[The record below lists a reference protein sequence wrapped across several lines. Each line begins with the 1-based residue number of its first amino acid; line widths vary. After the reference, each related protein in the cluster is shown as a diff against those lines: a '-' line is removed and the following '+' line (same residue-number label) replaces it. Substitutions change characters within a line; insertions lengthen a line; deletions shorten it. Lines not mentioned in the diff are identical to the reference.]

1 LIIKNLKNYSLLNN
15 NFIFILFIS
24 IILAGC
30 SKEPEKKEY
39 VARVNDKYL
48 TQEELNN
55 MLQSANNKNFYKDEI
70 IRNWINNEL
79 LYQKAIKEGITD
91 ESLYKRLTNESNKEL
106 AVTLLLNQVYTNENE
121 KIDSKQI
128 ENFYESNKNDFKA
141 FYDGYV
147 INLINFNNEDKAI
160 RFRSTLLETD
170 WSHAI
175 NAFKGD
181 TSIINITANKLYY
194 DYELQPAPLSRMVK
208 ELNPNEVSIIF
219 SNGQNNFYIVQLVN
233 KVPQDSIVP
242 LEYIKDEVENR
253 IMANKKDEFIRNYIK
268 ELYSKNEIE
277 VKNQD

>member
-1 LIIKNLKNYSLLNN
+1 LIIKNLKNYSQLNN
-15 NFIFILFIS
+15 NFIFILLVS
-24 IILAGC
+24 VILAGC

-55 MLQSANNKNFYKDEI
+55 MLQSSDNKNFYKDEI

-79 LYQKAIKEGITD
+79 LYQKAVKEGITD
-91 ESLYKRLTNESNKEL
+91 ETLYKRLTDESRKEL
-106 AVTLLLNQVYTNENE
+106 AVTLLLNQVYSNEKG

-128 ENFYESNKNDFKA
+128 EDFYESNKNDFKA

-147 INLINFNNEDKAI
+147 INLIYFNNEDKAI

-170 WSHAI
+170 WSHAL

-181 TSIINITANKLYY
+181 TSIINVIANKLYY
-194 DYELQPAPLSRMVK
+194 DYELQPASLSRMVK

-219 SNGQNNFYIVQLVN
+219 SNGQNDFYIVQLVN
-233 KVPQDSIVP
+233 KIPQDSILP
-242 LEYIKDEVENR
+242 LEYIQDEVEYR

-268 ELYSKNEIE
+268 ELYSKNDIE

>member
-1 LIIKNLKNYSLLNN
+1 LIIKNLKNYSQINN
-15 NFIFILFIS
+15 NFLLILFIS
-24 IILAGC
+24 VILAGC

-55 MLQSANNKNFYKDEI
+55 MLQAAGNRNFYKNEV

-91 ESLYKRLTNESNKEL
+91 DSLYKRLIDKSRKEL
-106 AVTLLLNQVYTNENE
+106 AVTLLLDKVYLKEKE

-128 ENFYESNKNDFKA
+128 EDFYESNKNDFKA

-147 INLINFNNEDKAI
+147 INVINFNNEDKAI

-170 WSHAI
+170 WNRAI

-181 TSIINITANKLYY
+181 TSIINVTANKLYY
-194 DYELQPAPLSRMVK
+194 DYELQPATLSRIVK

-219 SNGQNNFYIVQLVN
+219 SNRENDFSIVQLVN
-233 KVPQDSIVP
+233 KVPRDSTLP
-242 LEYIKDEVENR
+242 LEYIRDEVENR
-253 IMANKKDEFIRNYIK
+253 IMANKKDEFIKDYIK
-268 ELYSKNEIE
+268 ELYSKNDIE

>member
-1 LIIKNLKNYSLLNN
+1 LKNYSQLNN
-15 NFIFILFIS
+15 NFIFILLVS
-24 IILAGC
+24 VILAGC

-55 MLQSANNKNFYKDEI
+55 MLQSSDNKNFYKDEI

-79 LYQKAIKEGITD
+79 LYQKAVKEGITD
-91 ESLYKRLTNESNKEL
+91 ESLYKRLTDESRKEL
-106 AVTLLLNQVYTNENE
+106 AVTLLLNKVYSNEKE

-128 ENFYESNKNDFKA
+128 EDFYESNKNDFKA

-147 INLINFNNEDKAI
+147 INLIYFNNEDKAI

-170 WSHAI
+170 WSHAL

-181 TSIINITANKLYY
+181 TSIINVIANKLYY
-194 DYELQPAPLSRMVK
+194 DYELQPASLSRMVK

-219 SNGQNNFYIVQLVN
+219 SNGQNDFYIVQLVN
-233 KVPQDSIVP
+233 KIPQDSIVP
-242 LEYIKDEVENR
+242 LEYIKDDVENR
-253 IMANKKDEFIRNYIK
+253 IMANKKDELVRNYIK
-268 ELYSKNEIE
+268 ELYSKNDIE

>member
-1 LIIKNLKNYSLLNN
+1 MKNYSQLNN
-15 NFIFILFIS
+15 NFIFILLVS
-24 IILAGC
+24 VILAGC

-55 MLQSANNKNFYKDEI
+55 MLQSSDNKNFYKDEI

-79 LYQKAIKEGITD
+79 LYQKSVKEGITD
-91 ESLYKRLTNESNKEL
+91 ESLYKRLTDESRKEL
-106 AVTLLLNQVYTNENE
+106 AVTLLLNKVYSNEKE

-128 ENFYESNKNDFKA
+128 EDFYESNKNDFKA

-147 INLINFNNEDKAI
+147 INLIYFNNEDKAI

-170 WSHAI
+170 WSHAL

-181 TSIINITANKLYY
+181 TSIINVIANKLYY
-194 DYELQPAPLSRMVK
+194 DYELQPASLSRMVK

-219 SNGQNNFYIVQLVN
+219 SNGQNDFYIVQLVN
-233 KVPQDSIVP
+233 KIPQDSIVP
-242 LEYIKDEVENR
+242 LEYIKDDVENR
-253 IMANKKDEFIRNYIK
+253 IMANKKDEFVRNYIK
-268 ELYSKNEIE
+268 ELYSKNDIE

>member
-1 LIIKNLKNYSLLNN
+1 LV
-15 NFIFILFIS
+15 
-24 IILAGC
+24 GC

-55 MLQSANNKNFYKDEI
+55 MLQSADNKNFYKDEI

-91 ESLYKRLTNESNKEL
+91 ESLYKRITSESSKEL
-106 AVTLLLNQVYTNENE
+106 AVTLLLNQVYSDE
-121 KIDSKQI
+121 KGNIDSKQI
-128 ENFYESNKNDFKA
+128 EDFYESNKNDFKA

-160 RFRSTLLETD
+160 RFRSALLETD

-194 DYELQPAPLSRMVK
+194 DYELQPASLSRMVK

-233 KVPQDSIVP
+233 KVPKDSIVP

-253 IMANKKDEFIRNYIK
+253 IIANKKDEFIRNYIK

>member
-1 LIIKNLKNYSLLNN
+1 LIIKNLKNYSQLNN
-15 NFIFILFIS
+15 NFIFILIIS
-24 IILAGC
+24 VILAGC

-55 MLQSANNKNFYKDEI
+55 MLRSADNKNFYKDEI

-91 ESLYKRLTNESNKEL
+91 ESLYKKLTDESRKEL
-106 AVTLLLNQVYTNENE
+106 AVTLLLNQVYSNE
-121 KIDSKQI
+121 KEQIDSKQI
-128 ENFYESNKNDFKA
+128 EDFYDNNKNDFKA
-141 FYDGYV
+141 FYNGYV
-147 INLINFNNEDKAI
+147 INLIDFNNDDKAI

-170 WSHAI
+170 WGHAI

-181 TSIINITANKLYY
+181 TSIINVTTNKLYY
-194 DYELQPAPLSRMVK
+194 DYELQPAPLSRIVK

-219 SNGQNNFYIVQLVN
+219 ANGQNDFYIVQLVN
-233 KVPQDSIVP
+233 KIPQDSILP
-242 LEYIKDEVENR
+242 LEYIQDEVEYR

-268 ELYSKNEIE
+268 ELYSKNDIE

>member
-1 LIIKNLKNYSLLNN
+1 MKNYSQINN

-24 IILAGC
+24 VILAGC
-30 SKEPEKKEY
+30 SKEHEKKEY
-39 VARVNDKYL
+39 VARVNNKFL

-55 MLQSANNKNFYKDEI
+55 MQMTPGNKNFYKDEI

-91 ESLYKRLTNESNKEL
+91 DGHYKRLMDESRKEL
-106 AVTLLLNQVYTNENE
+106 AVTLLLNQVYLKEKE

-128 ENFYESNKNDFKA
+128 EDFYENNKNDFKA
-141 FYDGYV
+141 FYDGYI

-160 RFRSTLLETD
+160 KFRSTLLETD
-170 WSHAI
+170 WNRAI

-181 TSIINITANKLYY
+181 TSITNATPNKLYY
-194 DYELQPAPLSRMVK
+194 DYQLQPASLSRIVK

-219 SNGQNNFYIVQLVN
+219 SNGQNDFSIVQLVN
-233 KVPQDSIVP
+233 KVPQDSLLP
-242 LEYIKDEVENR
+242 LEYIRDEVENR

-268 ELYSKNEIE
+268 ELYSENDIE
-277 VKNQD
+277 VKN

>member
-1 LIIKNLKNYSLLNN
+1 MKNYWQINN

-24 IILAGC
+24 VILAGC

-39 VARVNDKYL
+39 VARVNNKFL

-55 MLQSANNKNFYKDEI
+55 MQMTTGNKNFYKDEI

-91 ESLYKRLTNESNKEL
+91 DGHYKRLMNESRKEL
-106 AVTLLLNQVYTNENE
+106 AVTLLLNQVYLKEKE

-128 ENFYESNKNDFKA
+128 EDFYENNKNDFKA
-141 FYDGYV
+141 FYDSYI

-160 RFRSTLLETD
+160 KFRSTLLETD
-170 WSHAI
+170 WDRAI

-181 TSIINITANKLYY
+181 TSIINVTVNKLYY
-194 DYELQPAPLSRMVK
+194 DYELQPASLSRIVK

-219 SNGQNNFYIVQLVN
+219 SNRQNDFSIVQLVN
-233 KVPQDSIVP
+233 KVPQDSILP
-242 LEYIKDEVENR
+242 LEYIRDEIENR
-253 IMANKKDEFIRNYIK
+253 IIANKKDEFIRNYIK
-268 ELYSKNEIE
+268 ELYSENNIE

>member
-1 LIIKNLKNYSLLNN
+1 LIIKNLKNYSQLNN
-15 NFIFILFIS
+15 NFIFILLVS
-24 IILAGC
+24 VILAGC

-55 MLQSANNKNFYKDEI
+55 MLQSSDNKNFYKDEI

-79 LYQKAIKEGITD
+79 LYQKAVKEGITD
-91 ESLYKRLTNESNKEL
+91 ESLYKRLTDESRKEL
-106 AVTLLLNQVYTNENE
+106 AVTLLLNKVYSNEKE

-128 ENFYESNKNDFKA
+128 EDFYESNKNDFKA

-147 INLINFNNEDKAI
+147 INLIYFNNEDKAI

-170 WSHAI
+170 WSHAL

-181 TSIINITANKLYY
+181 TSIINVIANKLYY
-194 DYELQPAPLSRMVK
+194 DYELQPASLSRMVK

-219 SNGQNNFYIVQLVN
+219 SNGQNDFYIVQLVN
-233 KVPQDSIVP
+233 KIPQDSIVP
-242 LEYIKDEVENR
+242 LEYIKDDVENR
-253 IMANKKDEFIRNYIK
+253 IMANKKDELVRNYIK
-268 ELYSKNEIE
+268 ELYSKNDIE

>member
-1 LIIKNLKNYSLLNN
+1 LKNYSQLNN
-15 NFIFILFIS
+15 NFIFILLVS
-24 IILAGC
+24 VILAGC

-55 MLQSANNKNFYKDEI
+55 MLQSSDNKNFYKDEI

-79 LYQKAIKEGITD
+79 LYQKAVKEGITD
-91 ESLYKRLTNESNKEL
+91 ESLYKRLTDESRKEL
-106 AVTLLLNQVYTNENE
+106 AVTLLLNKVYSNEKE

-128 ENFYESNKNDFKA
+128 EDFYESNKNDFKA

-147 INLINFNNEDKAI
+147 INLIYFNNEDKAI

-170 WSHAI
+170 WSHAL

-181 TSIINITANKLYY
+181 TSIINVIANKLYY
-194 DYELQPAPLSRMVK
+194 DYELQPASLSRMVK

-219 SNGQNNFYIVQLVN
+219 SNGQNDFYIVQLVN
-233 KVPQDSIVP
+233 KIPQDSIIP
-242 LEYIKDEVENR
+242 LEYIKDDVENR
-253 IMANKKDEFIRNYIK
+253 IMANKKDELVRNYIK
-268 ELYSKNEIE
+268 ELYSKNDIE

>member
-1 LIIKNLKNYSLLNN
+1 LIIKNLKNYSQLNN
-15 NFIFILFIS
+15 NFILILFIS
-24 IILAGC
+24 VILAGC
-30 SKEPEKKEY
+30 SKQPEKKEY

-55 MLQSANNKNFYKDEI
+55 MLRSAGNKNFYKDEI

-79 LYQKAIKEGITD
+79 LYQKAINEGITD
-91 ESLYKRLTNESNKEL
+91 ESLYKKLTYESRKEL
-106 AVTLLLNQVYTNENE
+106 AVTLLLNQVYSNE
-121 KIDSKQI
+121 KEQIDSKQI
-128 ENFYESNKNDFKA
+128 EDFYNNNKNDFKA

-147 INLINFNNEDKAI
+147 INLIDFNNEDKAI

-170 WSHAI
+170 WGHAI

-181 TSIINITANKLYY
+181 TSIITVTANKLYY

-219 SNGQNNFYIVQLVN
+219 ANGQNDFYIVQLVN
-233 KVPQDSIVP
+233 KIPQDSIVP
-242 LEYIKDEVENR
+242 LEYIQDEVENR

-268 ELYSKNEIE
+268 ELYSKNDIE

>member
-1 LIIKNLKNYSLLNN
+1 MKNYSQLNN
-15 NFIFILFIS
+15 NFIFILLVS
-24 IILAGC
+24 VILAGC

-55 MLQSANNKNFYKDEI
+55 MLQSSDNKNFYKDEI

-79 LYQKAIKEGITD
+79 LYQKSVKEGITD
-91 ESLYKRLTNESNKEL
+91 ESLYKRLTDESRKEL
-106 AVTLLLNQVYTNENE
+106 AVTLLLNKVYSNEKE

-128 ENFYESNKNDFKA
+128 EDFYESNKNDFKA

-147 INLINFNNEDKAI
+147 INLIYFNNEDKAI

-170 WSHAI
+170 WSHAL

-181 TSIINITANKLYY
+181 TSIINVIANKLYY
-194 DYELQPAPLSRMVK
+194 DYELQPASLSRMVK

-219 SNGQNNFYIVQLVN
+219 SNGQNDFYIVQLVN
-233 KVPQDSIVP
+233 KIPQDSIVP
-242 LEYIKDEVENR
+242 LEYIKDDVENR
-253 IMANKKDEFIRNYIK
+253 IMANKKDELVRNYIK
-268 ELYSKNEIE
+268 ELYSKNDIE

>member
-1 LIIKNLKNYSLLNN
+1 LQLNN

-24 IILAGC
+24 VILAGC

-55 MLQSANNKNFYKDEI
+55 MLRSAGNKNFYKDEI

-91 ESLYKRLTNESNKEL
+91 ESLYKKLTDESRKEL
-106 AVTLLLNQVYTNENE
+106 AVTLLLNQVYANE
-121 KIDSKQI
+121 KEQIDSKQI
-128 ENFYESNKNDFKA
+128 DDFYNNNKNDFKA

-147 INLINFNNEDKAI
+147 INLIDFNNEDKAI
-160 RFRSTLLETD
+160 RFRSTMLETD
-170 WSHAI
+170 WGHAI

-181 TSIINITANKLYY
+181 TSIINVTTNKLYY

-219 SNGQNNFYIVQLVN
+219 ANGQNDFYIVQLVN
-233 KVPQDSIVP
+233 KVPQDSIIP
-242 LEYIKDEVENR
+242 LVYIQDEVENR

-268 ELYSKNEIE
+268 ELYSKNDIE